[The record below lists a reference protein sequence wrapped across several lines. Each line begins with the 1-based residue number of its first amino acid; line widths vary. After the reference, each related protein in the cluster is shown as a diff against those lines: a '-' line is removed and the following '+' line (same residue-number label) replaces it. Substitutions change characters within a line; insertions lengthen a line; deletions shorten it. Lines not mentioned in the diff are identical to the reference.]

1 MVIGF
6 GGAMPTPF
14 SDRQRATIR
23 AALMDAGRR
32 HFAARGLSKTPLT
45 DLTDAAGVAKSTFY
59 AFFDSKE
66 ALCLA
71 LIAEMGPEVEAVVLA
86 PTRDAALAP
95 HQAIVEVVRA
105 LRRVYATR
113 PLLRRLLTHPDDL
126 RAIAARV
133 GPDELAAKARALA
146 PLQAF
151 VAAARD
157 DGRVR
162 ADVDPAVAVAA
173 LQGILLLELHADR
186 LAPHHDAVIELLTEA
201 LGRRLAGE
209 GRP

>member
-1 MVIGF
+1 
-6 GGAMPTPF
+6 MPTPF
-14 SDRQRATIR
+14 TEAQRAEVR

-32 HFAARGLSKTPLT
+32 HFAERGLAKTPLT
-45 DLTDAAGVAKSTFY
+45 ALTDAAGVAKSTFY

-71 LIAEMGPEVEAVVLA
+71 LIADLGPDVEAEVLA
-86 PTRDAALAP
+86 PTRDPALAP
-95 HQAIVEVVRA
+95 HEALAAVVRA
-105 LRRVYATR
+105 LRRVYAER

-133 GPDELAAKARALA
+133 GPAELAAKARALA

-151 VAAARD
+151 VVAARH
-157 DGRVR
+157 DGRLR

-173 LQGILLLELHADR
+173 LQGVLLLELHAAR
-186 LAPHHDAVIELLTEA
+186 LAPHHDVAIELLTDA
-201 LGRRLAGE
+201 LAQRLAT
-209 GRP
+209 P

>member
-1 MVIGF
+1 
-6 GGAMPTPF
+6 MPTPF
-14 SDRQRATIR
+14 SDRRRATIR
-23 AALMDAGRR
+23 AALLDAGRR
-32 HFAARGLSKTPLT
+32 HFAERGLAKTPLV

-71 LIAEMGPEVEAVVLA
+71 LIAEMGPEVEAEVLA
-86 PTRDAALAP
+86 PTHDPALAP
-95 HQAIVEVVRA
+95 HQALAEVVRA

-126 RAIAARV
+126 NAIVARV

-146 PLQAF
+146 PLQAY
-151 VAAARD
+151 VAAARGE
-157 DGRVR
+157 GRLR
-162 ADVDPAVAVAA
+162 ADVEPAVAVAA

-186 LAPHHDAVIELLTEA
+186 LAPHHEAVLELLTEA
-201 LGRRLAGE
+201 LAQRLAGE
-209 GRP
+209 AGS

>member
-1 MVIGF
+1 
-6 GGAMPTPF
+6 MPTPF
-14 SDRQRATIR
+14 TEAQRAGVR

-32 HFAARGLSKTPLT
+32 HFAERGLAKTPLT
-45 DLTDAAGVAKSTFY
+45 LLTDAAGVAKSTFY

-66 ALCLA
+66 SLCLA
-71 LIAEMGPEVEAVVLA
+71 LIADMGPEVEAEVLA
-86 PTRDAALAP
+86 PTRDPALAP
-95 HQAIVEVVRA
+95 HQALVEVVRA
-105 LRRVYATR
+105 LRRVYADR

-133 GPDELAAKARALA
+133 GPDEVAAKARALA

-151 VAAARD
+151 VGAARD
-157 DGRVR
+157 GGRIR

-186 LAPHHDAVIELLTEA
+186 LAPHHEAVVELLTAA
-201 LGRRLAGE
+201 LAQRLAGE
-209 GRP
+209 VAS